1 MPAKRKSLLDFL
13 VCVLDLVVNVALI
26 MRMPEVLANATEAII
41 AKWLI
46 QEGGSFTLGQAIA
59 EVETEK
65 AIVEVPAESNGILG
79 KYLALDGASVQVG
92 EPIAILLADGE
103 GQAEIDRLMAE
114 VGVDSPVAIPV
125 ATPVQ
130 TAEVTTVAT
139 PVQAVEITPVFTN
152 AEHGDRLFISPLS
165 RRLAKENGLTAE
177 SIQGTGPGGRIVR
190 RDVEVA
196 IASKGSTVVEIT
208 PVAIPV
214 GGYKDIPHS
223 GMRKAIARRLT
234 ESKTTVPHF
243 YLNAPVVADD
253 MLNFRAKYNEWAPK
267 KISVT
272 DLILKT
278 VAASFIDVPQA
289 NVIWTDSALRQF
301 SDVDVSIAV
310 ATDNGLITPV
320 VRGINHLNLAQLNL
334 TTSDL
339 IDRARIGRLKQ
350 NEIEGGSFSVTNL
363 GMYGTDEFS
372 AILNPPQS
380 AILAVGAAKQK
391 PVVID
396 GEIKIRSIINFTV
409 SVDHRAIDGAVAAQW
424 LAAFVK
430 RFENPYWMAI

>member
-1 MPAKRKSLLDFL
+1 
-13 VCVLDLVVNVALI
+13 
-26 MRMPEVLANATEAII
+26 MPEVLANATEAVI

-46 QEGGSFTLGQAIA
+46 KVGESFTIGQAMA

-65 AIVEVPAESNGILG
+65 ALVEVPAETAGILG
-79 KYLALDGASVQVG
+79 KYLAQNGAFVQVG
-92 EPIAILLADGE
+92 APIAILLAAGE
-103 GQAEIDRLMAE
+103 GQTEIDALMVEA
-114 VGVDSPVAIPV
+114 GVVVAPGPVAATVVETSAPVVAPVEV
-125 ATPVQ
+125 ATPVSKN
-130 TAEVTTVAT
+130 TD
-139 PVQAVEITPVFTN
+139 
-152 AEHGDRLFISPLS
+152 HGDRLFISPLS
-165 RRLAKENGLTAE
+165 RRLAKENGLDAH
-177 SIQGTGPGGRIVR
+177 SIQGTGPDGRIVR
-190 RDVEVA
+190 RDVEAA
-196 IASKGSTVVEIT
+196 IAGGKTTVVKAV
-208 PVAIPV
+208 PVVIPA
-214 GGYKDIPHS
+214 GSFTDIPHS

-243 YLNAPVVADD
+243 YLSAPVLADD

-267 KISVT
+267 KVSVT

-278 VAASFIDVPQA
+278 VAASFADVPQA
-289 NVIWTDSALRQF
+289 NVIWTDTALRQF

-320 VRGINHLNLAQLNL
+320 VRGINHMSLAQLNIS
-334 TTSDL
+334 TGDL
-339 IDRARIGRLKQ
+339 IDRARNGRLKQ

-396 GEIKIRSIINFTV
+396 GEIKIRSVINFTV

-430 RFENPYWMAI
+430 RFENPFWLAI

>member
-1 MPAKRKSLLDFL
+1 
-13 VCVLDLVVNVALI
+13 
-26 MRMPEVLANATEAII
+26 MPEVLANATEAVI

-46 QEGGSFTLGQAIA
+46 KEGESFTLGQAMA

-65 AIVEVPAESNGILG
+65 ALVEVPAETAGILG
-79 KYLALDGASVQVG
+79 KYLAQNGAFVQVG
-92 EPIAILLADGE
+92 APIAILLAAGE
-103 GQAEIDRLMAE
+103 GQTEIDALMAE
-114 VGVDSPVAIPV
+114 AGVTVAAAPVTTPVVETSAPVAAPVAVAIP
-125 ATPVQ
+125 TSKN
-130 TAEVTTVAT
+130 TDR
-139 PVQAVEITPVFTN
+139 
-152 AEHGDRLFISPLS
+152 GDRLFISPLS
-165 RRLAKENGLTAE
+165 RRLAKENGLDAH
-177 SIQGTGPGGRIVR
+177 SIQGTGPDGRIVR
-190 RDVEVA
+190 RDVEAA
-196 IASKGSTVVEIT
+196 IAGGKTTVAKAVPVVIPAGSFT
-208 PVAIPV
+208 
-214 GGYKDIPHS
+214 DIPHS

-243 YLNAPVVADD
+243 YLSAPVLADD

-267 KISVT
+267 KVSVT

-278 VAASFIDVPQA
+278 VAASFADVPQA
-289 NVIWTDSALRQF
+289 NVIWTDTALRQF

-320 VRGINHLNLAQLNL
+320 VRGINHMSLAQLNIS
-334 TTSDL
+334 TGDL
-339 IDRARIGRLKQ
+339 IDRARNGRLKQ

-396 GEIKIRSIINFTV
+396 GEIKIRSVINFTV

-430 RFENPYWMAI
+430 RFENPFWLAI

>member
-1 MPAKRKSLLDFL
+1 
-13 VCVLDLVVNVALI
+13 
-26 MRMPEVLANATEAII
+26 MPEVLANATEAVI

-46 QEGGSFTLGQAIA
+46 KEGESFTLGQAMA

-65 AIVEVPAESNGILG
+65 ALVEVPAETAGILG
-79 KYLALDGASVQVG
+79 KYLAQNGAFVQVG
-92 EPIAILLADGE
+92 APIAILLAAGE
-103 GQAEIDRLMAE
+103 GQTEIDALIAE
-114 VGVDSPVAIPV
+114 AGVTVAAAPVAAPVVETSAPVAAPVAVAIP
-125 ATPVQ
+125 TSKN
-130 TAEVTTVAT
+130 TDR
-139 PVQAVEITPVFTN
+139 
-152 AEHGDRLFISPLS
+152 GDRLFISPLS
-165 RRLAKENGLTAE
+165 RRLAKENGLDAH
-177 SIQGTGPGGRIVR
+177 SIQGTGPDGRIVR
-190 RDVEVA
+190 RDVEAA
-196 IASKGSTVVEIT
+196 IAGGKTTVVKAV
-208 PVAIPV
+208 PVVIPA
-214 GGYKDIPHS
+214 GSFTDIPHS

-243 YLNAPVVADD
+243 YLSAPVLADD

-267 KISVT
+267 KVSVT

-278 VAASFIDVPQA
+278 VAASFADVPQA
-289 NVIWTDSALRQF
+289 NVIWTDTALRQF

-320 VRGINHLNLAQLNL
+320 VRGINHMSLAQLNIS
-334 TTSDL
+334 TGDL
-339 IDRARIGRLKQ
+339 IDRARNGRLKQ

-396 GEIKIRSIINFTV
+396 GEIKIRSVINFTV

-430 RFENPYWMAI
+430 RFENPFWLAI

>member
-1 MPAKRKSLLDFL
+1 
-13 VCVLDLVVNVALI
+13 
-26 MRMPEVLANATEAII
+26 MPEVLANATEAVI

-46 QEGGSFTLGQAIA
+46 KEGESFTIGQAMA

-65 AIVEVPAESNGILG
+65 ALVEVPAETAGILG
-79 KYLALDGASVQVG
+79 KYLAQNGAFVQVG
-92 EPIAILLADGE
+92 APIAILLAAGE
-103 GQAEIDRLMAE
+103 GQTELDALMAE
-114 VGVDSPVAIPV
+114 AGVVTVAAAPVTTPVVETSAPVAAPVAV
-125 ATPVQ
+125 ATPASKN
-130 TAEVTTVAT
+130 TD
-139 PVQAVEITPVFTN
+139 
-152 AEHGDRLFISPLS
+152 HGDRLFISPLS
-165 RRLAKENGLTAE
+165 RRLAKENGLDAH
-177 SIQGTGPGGRIVR
+177 SIQGTGPDGRIVR
-190 RDVEVA
+190 RDVEAA
-196 IASKGSTVVEIT
+196 IAGGKTTVAKAVPVVIPAGSFT
-208 PVAIPV
+208 
-214 GGYKDIPHS
+214 DIPHS

-243 YLNAPVVADD
+243 YLSAPVLADD

-267 KISVT
+267 KVSVT

-278 VAASFIDVPQA
+278 VAASFADVPQA
-289 NVIWTDSALRQF
+289 NVIWTDTALRQF

-320 VRGINHLNLAQLNL
+320 VRGINHMSLAQLNIS
-334 TTSDL
+334 TGDL
-339 IDRARIGRLKQ
+339 IDRARNGRLKQ

-396 GEIKIRSIINFTV
+396 GEIKIRSDINFTV

-430 RFENPYWMAI
+430 RFENPFWLAI